1 MSAPTIPAPSGALPL
16 PHSHILRRIRRSM
29 TGLLLLLALAIAII
43 SPMLTVVFWAF
54 ANIWRYPSL
63 VPSEWGVRFW
73 ADTLSRADLTAAFP
87 LSILLAVT
95 VTFLSAVVCLPAS
108 YAFARMNF
116 PGRQALLLSF
126 LATNAFPRFG
136 LYISIAVVF
145 YRLHLIGTIPGV
157 ILIQIVNTLLL
168 MIWIPTSAFQGVD
181 RSLEEAALDVGASRA
196 RVFIQVTLPLVA
208 PALAAAILLTF
219 VSTFYEAQGAFIVG
233 APNVTTMATLM
244 YQIINSQVIVQYG
257 AIISIILWIPS
268 LLLLFFAQRFV
279 RGNAISAG
287 FGV

>member
-1 MSAPTIPAPSGALPL
+1 MPR
-16 PHSHILRRIRRSM
+16 SHILRRLRRSA
-29 TGLLLLLALAIAII
+29 TGLLLLILLAIAII
-43 SPMLTVVFWAF
+43 TPMLTVVFWAF
-54 ANIWRYPSL
+54 ANIWRFPSL
-63 VPSEWGVRFW
+63 VPTEWGLRW
-73 ADTLSRADLTAAFP
+73 WEDTLSRADLTAAFP
-87 LSILLAVT
+87 LSILLALT

-145 YRLHLIGTIPGV
+145 YRLNLIGTIPGV

-196 RVFIQVTLPLVA
+196 RVFVQVTLPLVA

-244 YQIINSQVIVQYG
+244 YQIINSQVIVQRG
-257 AIISIILWIPS
+257 AIISVVLWMPS
-268 LLLLFFAQRFV
+268 LILLIFAQRFV

>member
-1 MSAPTIPAPSGALPL
+1 MSTSTMAAPSSAMPL
-16 PHSHILRRIRRSM
+16 PRSHILRRLRRSA
-29 TGLLLLLALAIAII
+29 TGLLTLIALAIAII
-43 SPMLTVVFWAF
+43 SPLITVVLWAF
-54 ANIWRYPSL
+54 ANVWRFPSL
-63 VPSEWGVRFW
+63 VPTEWGVDFW
-73 ADTLSRADLTAAFP
+73 EDTLSRADLTAALP
-87 LSILLAVT
+87 LSILLALT
-95 VTFLSAVVCLPAS
+95 VTILSAIVCLPAS

-136 LYISIAVVF
+136 LYVSIAVVF
-145 YRLHLIGTIPGV
+145 YRLNLIGTVPGV

-196 RVFIQVTLPLVA
+196 RVFVQVTLPLVA

-244 YQIINSQVIVQYG
+244 YQIINSQVIVQRG
-257 AIISIILWIPS
+257 AIISLILWVPS
-268 LLLLFFAQRFV
+268 ILLLLFAQRFV
-279 RGNAISAG
+279 RGNAVSAG